1 MPNRIDSS
9 GLSVKTLD
17 EIIAA
22 IVDGDSDGDS
32 NAPGLRDIYGEDISV
47 DSDTPDGQLVNIFA
61 LAVKDQLDLLQQIY
75 NSFDPDLAIG
85 RALDQRCAINGI
97 SRRGAT
103 YTQTIIEVTVDRAVT
118 LAGLDGA
125 SPFTVSD
132 AEGNRFVLKSTTA
145 IPGAGTH
152 QLDFRAEEP
161 GVIIVQANTLTNP
174 ITIILG
180 VTGIINPYLPY
191 DEGVNE
197 ESDAALRVRRAF
209 SVALPNQG
217 YIDGMIAAL
226 RAVPGVTAALVYEN
240 ISADTDSDG
249 VPAHSIWVIVE
260 GGLDAEVARALYYK
274 RNAGCGM
281 KEGNITI
288 PVVQPNGITFDITF
302 DRPVQE
308 ALWISFNITTTTGG
322 GVDETWLRTRILEGM
337 EYGIYQIAD
346 TSSIIAFVKG
356 VLPDSVVTA
365 AGVSVNGAGYAETQ
379 TPSAKKNKF
388 AIEGAHII
396 INGHD
401 E

>member
-1 MPNRIDSS
+1 MPNALDLS
-9 GLSVKTLD
+9 GLTVKTLA
-17 EIIAA
+17 EITAA
-22 IVDGDSDGDS
+22 ILDGDGD
-32 NAPGLRDIYGEDISV
+32 APGLRDIYGEDISV

-61 LAVKDQLDLLQQIY
+61 LAVKDQLDLLRQIY

-85 RALDQRCAINGI
+85 RALDQRCAINGV

-103 YTQTIIEVTVDRAVT
+103 YTQTIVEVTTDRPVT
-118 LAGLDGA
+118 LAGLDAA

-145 IPGAGTH
+145 IPGAGTR

-161 GVIIVQANTLTNP
+161 GAVIVRTNTLTNP
-174 ITIILG
+174 LTIILG

-191 DEGVNE
+191 GEGVNE
-197 ESDAALRVRRAF
+197 ESDAALRVRRAY
-209 SVALPNQG
+209 SIALPNQG

-226 RAVPGVTAALVYEN
+226 RAVPGVTAAFVYEN
-240 ISADTDSDG
+240 TSATADADA
-249 VPAHSIWVIVE
+249 VPAHSIWAIVE
-260 GGLDAEVARALYYK
+260 GGLDTEVARALYLK

-281 KEGNITI
+281 KKGSITI
-288 PVVQPNGITFDITF
+288 PVLQPNGTTFDITF

-308 ALWISFNITTTTGG
+308 ELWIKFNIATTTGG
-322 GVDETWLRTRILEGM
+322 GVDEIWLRTRILEGM

-346 TSSIIAFVKG
+346 TSSIIAFIKG
-356 VLPDSVVTA
+356 VLPDSVVTS
-365 AGVSVNGAGYAETQ
+365 AGVSLDGTTYAETQ
-379 TPSAKKNKF
+379 TPSAKNNKF
-388 AIEGAHII
+388 AIERAHII

>member
-1 MPNRIDSS
+1 MPNLLDSS

-17 EIIAA
+17 EITAA
-22 IVDGDSDGDS
+22 IIDGDGD
-32 NAPGLRDIYGEDISV
+32 APGLRDIYGEDISV

-61 LAVKDQLDLLQQIY
+61 LAVKDQLDLMRQIY

-85 RALDQRCAINGI
+85 RALDQRCAINGVA
-97 SRRGAT
+97 RRAAT

-161 GVIIVQANTLTNP
+161 GAVIVRANTLTNP
-174 ITIILG
+174 ATIILG

-197 ESDAALRVRRAF
+197 ESDAALRVRRVI
-209 SVALPNQG
+209 SIALPNQG
-217 YIDGMIAAL
+217 YVDGMIAAL
-226 RAVPGVTAALVYEN
+226 RAVPGVTAAFVYEN
-240 ISADTDSDG
+240 TSATTDADG

-260 GGLDAEVARALYYK
+260 GGLDTGVARALYLK

-288 PVVQPNGITFDITF
+288 PILQTNGTTFDVTF
-302 DRPVQE
+302 DRPTQE
-308 ALWISFNITTTTGG
+308 ELWISFNITTTTGG
-322 GVDETWLRTRILEGM
+322 GVDEIWLRTRILDGM
-337 EYGIYQIAD
+337 EYGIFQIAD
-346 TSSIIAFVKG
+346 TSSIIAFIKG

-365 AGVSVNGAGYAETQ
+365 AGVSVDGDSYAETQ
-379 TPSAKKNKF
+379 TPSAKNNKF
-388 AIEGAHII
+388 VIEGAHII